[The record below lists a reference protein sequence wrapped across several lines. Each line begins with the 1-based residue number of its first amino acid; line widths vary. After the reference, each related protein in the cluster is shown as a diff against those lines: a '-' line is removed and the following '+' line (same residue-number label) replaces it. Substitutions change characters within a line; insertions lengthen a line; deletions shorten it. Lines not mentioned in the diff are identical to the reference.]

1 MIAEKNF
8 RILRGERAFLIA
20 REMDLF
26 RLSCLREAA
35 ARETARWLLIFFS
48 VAFAAIVSELP
59 YPIKG
64 CGFATVVL

>member
-26 RLSCLREAA
+26 RLPCLRSDELELKNPIIPISSA
-35 ARETARWLLIFFS
+35 TAPVFGTEDALWKLN
-48 VAFAAIVSELP
+48 
-59 YPIKG
+59 
-64 CGFATVVL
+64 